1 MAEGR
6 GSNPPLAQI
15 LINNRIMIIPTYYT
29 AYISGKVTGLP
40 DLNKPKFAA
49 ATDLLRSLGYGVVV
63 NPHAVCSTLP
73 KDSDWREFM
82 KRCLKHLPG
91 ADVIFLLDDWHKSK
105 GAVIEVLMALLLG
118 IEIKAIETMQV
129 VPKRKL
135 WLLIIKFHLLN
146 PLCYVNK
153 N

>member
-1 MAEGR
+1 MNVA
-6 GSNPPLAQI
+6 I
-15 LINNRIMIIPTYYT
+15 YYT
-29 AYISGKVTGLP
+29 AYISGKVTGLS

-49 ATDLLRSLGYGVVV
+49 AADLLRSFGYGVVI
-63 NPHAVCSTLP
+63 NPHVVCSTLP

-91 ADVIFLLDDWHKSK
+91 ADVVFLLDDWHNSK
-105 GAVIEVLMALLLG
+105 GAIIEVLIALLLG
-118 IEIKAIETMQV
+118 IEIRSLHNVEV

-146 PLCYVNK
+146 PRCYVNK
-153 N
+153 NKRAKR